1 MNVTPEENAA
11 QEAALRENAPNEK
24 EAQNLIN
31 GRRNARV
38 RGSGVLPAPAPLP
51 EAESSN

>member
-1 MNVTPEENAA
+1 MNVTPEENFA
-11 QEAALRENAPNEK
+11 QEAALRANAPNEK

-38 RGSGVLPAPAPLP
+38 RGSGVLPNPNYLP
-51 EAESSN
+51 EDES

>member
-11 QEAALRENAPNEK
+11 QEAALRANAPNEK

-38 RGSGVLPAPAPLP
+38 RGKGLIPAPATTP
-51 EAESSN
+51 EPEPS

>member
-1 MNVTPEENAA
+1 MNVNDQDNAA

-31 GRRNARV
+31 GRRHARV
-38 RGSGVLPAPAPLP
+38 RGGRRNSSSG
-51 EAESSN
+51 N